1 MTQQVLVNHSHLI
14 RLALKTSF

>member
-1 MTQQVLVNHSHLI
+1 MTQQVLVNHFHLI